1 MREIYIQIQTKGE
14 NGRETN
20 THRKRQRK
28 RGRERASV
36 CIFFKRNVI
45 ALLLSIEVLI
55 KV

>member
-1 MREIYIQIQTKGE
+1 MREGDTNTDKRRE
-14 NGRETN
+14 WETN

-28 RGRERASV
+28 GGRERVSV

>member
-14 NGRETN
+14 NGRQIQTE
-20 THRKRQRK
+20 RDK
-28 RGRERASV
+28 GREGGRVSV